1 MNDRTSSQKSLDF
14 SLPVGLVGGLE
25 TDKHHYGNGFGSL
38 VTRVLASK
46 IAEMGDDVYAAIYLD
61 NVPSHSL
68 FKKLGFKPIGKV
80 HFIKTKINW
89 SAANE

>member
-1 MNDRTSSQKSLDF
+1 MNYRSSSNNSLDF

-25 TDKHHYGNGFGSL
+25 TDKHHYGKGYGSL
-38 VTRVLASK
+38 VTRVLANK
-46 IAEMGDDVYAAIYLD
+46 IAGMGDDVFAAIYLD

-80 HFIKTKINW
+80 YFIKTKINW
-89 SAANE
+89 SPENE